1 MVFSTKNRERTLAA
15 DKREDVYKYIWGI
28 LKNRKSHLYRIGGT
42 EDHVHILSSLH
53 LTQGTQVRVTSLVA
67 NFLDFPTSFV
77 YALSMVR
84 PWRVEFE
91 SAVYHVMCRGV
102 ARARIFRDR
111 QDYER
116 FEECL
121 SAAAD
126 KFDLSVYAYVLMPN
140 HYHLFLR
147 TRKANLSRSIQ
158 HMQSC
163 YAMYHNRKHRRVG
176 HLFQGRFK
184 SILVEDE
191 SYFAVLSETTGSGR
205 HYALNSSA

>member
-1 MVFSTKNRERTLAA
+1 MSTYTQIIYHMVFSTKNRERTLAA

-91 SAVYHVMCRGV
+91 SAVYHVMCRGEAFGVKPATVSLV
-102 ARARIFRDR
+102 ARRAR
-111 QDYER
+111 ER
-116 FEECL
+116 MAESKSVGIADFGCCP
-121 SAAAD
+121 SARE
-126 KFDLSVYAYVLMPN
+126 FG
-140 HYHLFLR
+140 
-147 TRKANLSRSIQ
+147 I
-158 HMQSC
+158 
-163 YAMYHNRKHRRVG
+163 HNA
-176 HLFQGRFK
+176 
-184 SILVEDE
+184 E
-191 SYFAVLSETTGSGR
+191 SKI
-205 HYALNSSA
+205 